1 MESFLS
7 NLSQGYAMGGTAGG
21 QQTVSTNDTS
31 LPISGLREVSN
42 AIPITEMKPGE
53 SFQGE
58 IVAVQGEEVQLKLAN
73 SQYLTARLEGQIQ
86 LALGQSLYFQVQSN
100 KDSRIVLK
108 PIYMDLMQQQVSVAA
123 LKAAGLPVNG
133 KNTQMVASMIENGMP
148 IDKSSLAL
156 MYRQILQHP
165 QADLET
171 LMKLNKLQMPV
182 TDSNLMQ
189 YESYK
194 NQEHSLLAGV
204 REAVTDMLL
213 LYDNLQG
220 DTAEKYMS
228 KLLQFLSEISTEKTV
243 AQNSPMPDEAQQ
255 PVQNTMTDVT
265 QQPVQNAM
273 TDATQQPAQ
282 NAMTGVIQQ
291 PELNTMTDVV
301 QQTTQKEALDK
312 PQQSILNTSLGEIQQ
327 SASNETP
334 VELQKI
340 TTNAQIYTTEHELLQ
355 QGVSQEILL
364 RLQNTSK
371 TELPNVML
379 QEIEK
384 GTLHL
389 YEVLQLVEVLDNAG
403 KEKLYK
409 GTAFRELLKGSLQE
423 QWTLSPDDVAK
434 PEKLQEFYR
443 RLVQQ
448 STKLAQLMNETVG
461 TETIQG
467 KTVQNIRENIEFMN
481 QMNQVFQYVQL
492 PLKFAG
498 SQAHG
503 ELYVY
508 TNKKNL
514 AKKEGTLTAFLHLDM
529 EHLGPL
535 DVKIALQTE
544 NNLVTTEF
552 YLEESMISFME
563 SHINELTKR
572 LEGKGYHIKTSV
584 GVLQETQTAV
594 EQIEKQMT
602 GGITPLSYQAFDVR
616 M

>member
-148 IDKSSLAL
+148 IDKSSLTL

-204 REAVTDMLL
+204 REAATDMLL

-255 PVQNTMTDVT
+255 PVQNAMTDAT

-273 TDATQQPAQ
+273 IEAIQQPAQ
-282 NAMTGVIQQ
+282 NAMTDVIQQ

-301 QQTTQKEALDK
+301 QQTTQKEALDQ
-312 PQQSILNTSLGEIQQ
+312 PQQSILNTSIGEIQQ
-327 SASNETP
+327 SASNEMP
-334 VELQKI
+334 VEIQTI
-340 TTNAQIYTTEHELLQ
+340 TTNAQINTTEHELLQ
-355 QGVSQEILL
+355 KGISQETLL

-371 TELPNVML
+371 TELPNVMI

-384 GTLHL
+384 GTLQLH
-389 YEVLQLVEVLDNAG
+389 EALQLVEVLDKAG

-409 GTAFRELLKGSLQE
+409 GAAFRELLKGSLQE

-461 TETIQG
+461 TETTQG

-492 PLKFAG
+492 PLKFTG

-602 GGITPLSYQAFDVR
+602 GGITPLSYQSFDVR